1 LPNPFSLEGMAVFV
15 TGAAN
20 GMGAGVSRLLH
31 DAGATVVLS
40 GRDVTA
46 LEALAADLPGSVV
59 VPCDV
64 TDEASVIAAVAA
76 ARSACPEN
84 RWGLANVAGGTGP
97 GGKTVWEHTLEDVEE
112 IFSVNVYG
120 PFLTMKHFL
129 PVMIEARAGAVVN
142 VGGTF
147 GFKGAA
153 QSSAYGA
160 TKWALRGFTHTAAL
174 EAGPFGVR
182 VNSVNPG
189 GVDGPRLRRQLG
201 EAAERS
207 GVPYQKLY
215 DDFAGRS
222 ALGKMSTDTDVAN
235 AVLFLLSD
243 AAGNITGQDLL
254 VDGGTVV

>member
-1 LPNPFSLEGMAVFV
+1 MAVFV

-20 GMGAGVSRLLH
+20 GMGAGISCVLAE
-31 DAGATVVLS
+31 AGAAVVLS
-40 GRDVTA
+40 GRDVAA
-46 LEALAADLPGSVV
+46 LETVAADLPKAAV

-64 TDEASVIAAVAA
+64 TDEASVVRAVTE
-76 ARSACPEN
+76 AREAFPDH

-97 GGKTVWEHTLEDVEE
+97 GGKTTWEHTLADVEE
-112 IFSVNVYG
+112 IFAVNVYG
-120 PFLTMKHFL
+120 PFLTMKHLL

-153 QSSAYGA
+153 LSSAYGA
-160 TKWALRGFTHTAAL
+160 TKWALRGFTHSAAL
-174 EAGPFGVR
+174 EAGPYGVR

-201 EAAERS
+201 ESAERT
-207 GVPYQKLY
+207 GEDPQKLY

-222 ALGKMSTDTDVAN
+222 ALRRMSTDIDVAN

-243 AAGNITGQDLL
+243 AASNITGQDLL

>member
-1 LPNPFSLEGMAVFV
+1 LADPFRLDGMAVFV

-20 GMGAGVSRLLH
+20 GMGAGVSRVLSE
-31 DAGATVVLS
+31 AGATVVLS
-40 GRDVTA
+40 GRDVPA
-46 LEALAADLPGSVV
+46 LEAVAADLPRAHV

-64 TDEASVIAAVAA
+64 TDEPSVIRAVAA
-76 ARSACPEN
+76 ARAACPDH

-97 GGKTVWEHTLEDVEE
+97 GGKTTWEHTLEDVEE
-112 IFSVNVYG
+112 IFTVNVYG
-120 PFLTMKHFL
+120 PFLTMRHFM

-153 QSSAYGA
+153 LASAYGA
-160 TKWALRGFTHTAAL
+160 TKWALRGFPHSAAL
-174 EAGPFGVR
+174 EAGPHGVR

-201 EAAERS
+201 ESAARS
-207 GVPYQKLY
+207 GADPQKLY
-215 DDFAGRS
+215 DDFAARS
-222 ALGKMSTDTDVAN
+222 ALGRMSSDLDVAH
-235 AVLFLLSD
+235 AVRFLLSD